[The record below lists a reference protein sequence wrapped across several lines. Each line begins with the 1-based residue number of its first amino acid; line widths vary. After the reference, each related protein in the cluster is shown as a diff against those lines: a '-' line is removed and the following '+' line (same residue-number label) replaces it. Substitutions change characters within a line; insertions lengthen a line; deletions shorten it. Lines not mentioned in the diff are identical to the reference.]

1 MSKSNIIKVQQLSKH
16 YGNHK
21 ILDNVNLEIFESDFT
36 VIMGPSGAGKSTLL
50 QNISTMDKPTSGKV
64 IFNQQDLTKLT
75 DKALS
80 LFRKKDIGF
89 IFQSFNLIEHLS
101 VLENVC
107 LPGLLLKAESKQQ
120 VIQRAKQ
127 LLTGLGL
134 DGHMGQAITHLSGG
148 QKQRVAIARS
158 LINQPKILFADEPT
172 GALDS
177 TSGIEVLDSLT
188 LNNQNGQTIVMVTH
202 DLKAALRADRILFIK
217 DGTIFGDRNFTS
229 YDASQIAARRTEIES
244 WLQEMGW

>member
-16 YGNHK
+16 YENHK
-21 ILDNVNLEIFESDFT
+21 ILENIDLDIFESDFT

-107 LPGLLLKAESKQQ
+107 LPRLLLKSESKQQ
-120 VIQRAKQ
+120 VLQR
-127 LLTGLGL
+127 
-134 DGHMGQAITHLSGG
+134 
-148 QKQRVAIARS
+148 
-158 LINQPKILFADEPT
+158 
-172 GALDS
+172 
-177 TSGIEVLDSLT
+177 
-188 LNNQNGQTIVMVTH
+188 
-202 DLKAALRADRILFIK
+202 
-217 DGTIFGDRNFTS
+217 
-229 YDASQIAARRTEIES
+229 
-244 WLQEMGW
+244 